1 MRKHFT
7 CVICPLGCEI
17 DVEEEK
23 GSIVVLSGNR
33 CARGK
38 EFVIQELKEPLRV
51 FTTTVRIK
59 GAEFNMLPVR
69 TDKPV
74 PKKLIPVIME
84 DIAKIEV
91 NAPVKMYDTI
101 IENHSAG
108 NSLNKARVF
117 VSGIYL
123 LIEIPFSLFEIM

>member
-23 GSIVVLSGNR
+23 GSIVALSGNR

-51 FTTTVRIK
+51 LTTTVRIK

-69 TDKPV
+69 IDKPI
-74 PKKLIPVIME
+74 PKRLIPKVME

-101 IENHSAG
+101 IENIAG
-108 NSLNKARVF
+108 T
-117 VSGIYL
+117 GIN
-123 LIEIPFSLFEIM
+123 LIATRSM

>member
-33 CARGK
+33 CDRGK
-38 EFVIQELKEPLRV
+38 EFIIQELKEPLRV
-51 FTTTVRIK
+51 LTTTVKIK

-101 IENHSAG
+101 IENIAG
-108 NSLNKARVF
+108 T
-117 VSGIYL
+117 GIN
-123 LIEIPFSLFEIM
+123 LIATRSM